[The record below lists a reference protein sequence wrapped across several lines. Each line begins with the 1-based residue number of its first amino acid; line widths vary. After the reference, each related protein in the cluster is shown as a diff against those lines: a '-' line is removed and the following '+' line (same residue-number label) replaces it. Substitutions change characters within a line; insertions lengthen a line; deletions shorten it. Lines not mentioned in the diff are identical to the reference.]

1 MESIEEIIVNNKNLI
16 YSIANYFD
24 TYNNKEDL
32 FQAGCLGIIN
42 AYKNFNDSY
51 NIKFTTY
58 AYPYIVGEMKK
69 LIREDKNIKISRDI
83 SRLSKKI
90 EEIYNI
96 YSQKLFR
103 MPTNKEIAEL
113 LGVNEYIISEAINA
127 NNPVK
132 SIDESILSDS
142 KEITLHEIIP
152 DKQNDI
158 TTLIA
163 LKDELEK
170 LSALEKEVVKE
181 RYFNDYTQK
190 KVADNLGMSQVQ
202 VSRQEQ
208 KVLEK
213 LRKKLV

>member
-1 MESIEEIIVNNKNLI
+1 METIENLIINNKNLI
-16 YSIANYFD
+16 YSITNYFD

-42 AYKNFNDSY
+42 AYKNFDESY

-69 LIREDKNIKISRDI
+69 LIREDKSIKISRDI

-90 EEIYNI
+90 EEARNVLQ
-96 YSQKLFR
+96 QKLFR
-103 MPTNKEIAEL
+103 NPTNHEL
-113 LGVNEYIISEAINA
+113 SIFLGIDELIISEAINS
-127 NNPVK
+127 NNPIK
-132 SIDESILSDS
+132 SIDEQIKCDS
-142 KEITLHEIIP
+142 KELTLHEIIP
-152 DKQNDI
+152 DKINDM

-163 LKDELEK
+163 LKDELEN
-170 LSALEKEVVKE
+170 LSALEKELVEK
-181 RYFNDYTQK
+181 RYFNDLTQK
-190 KVADNLGMSQVQ
+190 SVAEELEMSQVQ

-208 KVLEK
+208 KILAK

>member
-83 SRLSKKI
+83 SRL
-90 EEIYNI
+90 
-96 YSQKLFR
+96 
-103 MPTNKEIAEL
+103 PTNKEIAEL

>member
-32 FQAGCLGIIN
+32 FQAGCLSIIN

-90 EEIYNI
+90 EEISNV
-96 YSQKLFR
+96 YS
-103 MPTNKEIAEL
+103 
-113 LGVNEYIISEAINA
+113 
-127 NNPVK
+127 
-132 SIDESILSDS
+132 
-142 KEITLHEIIP
+142 
-152 DKQNDI
+152 
-158 TTLIA
+158 
-163 LKDELEK
+163 
-170 LSALEKEVVKE
+170 
-181 RYFNDYTQK
+181 
-190 KVADNLGMSQVQ
+190 
-202 VSRQEQ
+202 
-208 KVLEK
+208 
-213 LRKKLV
+213 